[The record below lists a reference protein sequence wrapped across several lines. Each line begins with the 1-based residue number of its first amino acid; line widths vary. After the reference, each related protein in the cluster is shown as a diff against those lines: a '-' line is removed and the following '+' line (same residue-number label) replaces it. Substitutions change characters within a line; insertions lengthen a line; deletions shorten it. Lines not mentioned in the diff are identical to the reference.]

1 MAKVL
6 KCDGCG
12 REMEPQENIAGAEKL
27 ETITR
32 RLGKVDIKVCVSA
45 SVVTDVHGGE
55 VCLTCVK
62 RIVKEY
68 KQDVVME
75 ACAFPAIN
83 AAGVR

>member
-12 REMEPQENIAGAEKL
+12 REIEPQENVAGAEKL

-32 RLGKVDIKVCVSA
+32 RIGKVDIKVCVSA
-45 SVVTDVHGGE
+45 SVGEDGQGE

-62 RIVKEY
+62 KIVKEH
-68 KQDVVME
+68 KQDHVME
-75 ACAFPAIN
+75 AVAYDRFPVQAH
-83 AAGVR
+83 